1 MKKEQ
6 KFRIIECQVF
16 PFSILE
22 KKVDTIPISTK
33 VTDEDL
39 ENAITIDGAKYSRD
53 KKRLL
58 EGVDINTFHILPGTE
73 VICDSAF
80 ENCDNLQ
87 QITIPNSVTHIGD
100 CAFKHCDNLQQITIP
115 NSVTHI
121 GDDAFSECYDLHQ
134 ITIPNSVTQIGTN
147 PFAGCYHIRLECHSN
162 HFIIDGK
169 ALFNK
174 ERNRIIS
181 CMSNDSTFTIPNSV
195 THIGDDAF
203 WGCENLQQITI
214 PNSVTHIG
222 NAAFNG
228 CGSLQQITIPN
239 SVTNIGDEAF
249 ESCDNLQQITIPNS
263 VTHIGDDAFL
273 GCETL
278 QEITIPNSVTHIGY
292 GAFSWCKKLQ
302 QITIPN
308 SVTNIGDYAFLGCE
322 KLQQI
327 TIPNSVTHIGDFAFS
342 RCKNLQQITIPNSV
356 THIGENPFVECYHIR
371 LECRSDHFIN
381 EWEALFNKERN
392 RIISC
397 MSNNSTFTIPNSVTH
412 IGNSAFWGCENLQQ
426 ITIPCGARAKFE
438 KLLPSSYHQLLKEM
452 D

>member
-239 SVTNIGDEAF
+239 SVTNIGD
-249 ESCDNLQQITIPNS
+249 
-263 VTHIGDDAFL
+263 
-273 GCETL
+273 
-278 QEITIPNSVTHIGY
+278 
-292 GAFSWCKKLQ
+292 
-302 QITIPN
+302 
-308 SVTNIGDYAFLGCE
+308 YAFLGCE